1 MYNYRYDL
9 IGAYIDY
16 HIHKHPQDDLN
27 DKGLKWIKCEPF
39 SIADC
44 WIFRFD
50 KPIESCPP
58 YLTRIS
64 DNFKFSDERSIK

>member
-9 IGAYIDY
+9 ISADIDY
-16 HIHKHPQDDLN
+16 HIKKHPQQDLI
-27 DKGLKWIKCEPF
+27 DRGYKWIKCEPF

-50 KPIESCPP
+50 KELNNPPP
-58 YLTRIS
+58 YLARVS
-64 DNFKFSDERSIK
+64 DNFRFSNER